1 MVRSKKL
8 ISARIPNYGL
18 TPFHERVVRDK
29 HNAQPKAREEK
40 GAPSPKQSRQDANLA
55 QQREPDVKAITTRQE
70 RVRISEQTSGR
81 DKADRLERRRYRKD
95 KGADP
100 ERPAL

>member
-40 GAPSPKQSRQDANLA
+40 GAPSQNRAAKTP
-55 QQREPDVKAITTRQE
+55 
-70 RVRISEQTSGR
+70 ISPSSASQT
-81 DKADRLERRRYRKD
+81 
-95 KGADP
+95 
-100 ERPAL
+100 